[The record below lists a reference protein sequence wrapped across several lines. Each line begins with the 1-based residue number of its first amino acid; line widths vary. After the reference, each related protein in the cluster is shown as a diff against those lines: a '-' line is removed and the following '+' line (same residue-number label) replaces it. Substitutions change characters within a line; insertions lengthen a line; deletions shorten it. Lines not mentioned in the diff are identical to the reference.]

1 MAASLVRSDFADGVA
16 RLQLD
21 SPRNRNALS
30 DAMLSELSREILRA
44 QASSEIRA
52 VVLGHTGPAFC
63 SGADLREQTA
73 GLAAGRPAPGVG
85 SLAPLM
91 QLIQDCPKPVVCS
104 IGGAVRAGGL
114 GLVAACDIAIAAE
127 SATFAT
133 GEVRLGVAPAV
144 IAVTVLPKM
153 GRAAAARLF
162 LTGATITAIEAKT
175 GGLVADVVSDAE
187 LGMAVEV
194 VVRQLLL
201 ANPKALAATKR
212 ILSDVP
218 GLSRERAFAE
228 MVELSAE
235 LFASAEARE
244 GMTAFL
250 ERRPP
255 SWASPPAPGDGN

>member
-1 MAASLVRSDFADGVA
+1 MAASLVRSDFTDGVA

-21 SPRNRNALS
+21 SPSNRNALS
-30 DAMLSELSREILRA
+30 HAMLSQLTREIERA
-44 QASSEIRA
+44 QSAAEIRV
-52 VVLGHTGPAFC
+52 VVLGHTGTTFC

-73 GLAAGRPAPGVG
+73 ALEEGRAARGVS

-104 IGGAVRAGGL
+104 IGGAVRAGGV
-114 GLVAACDIAIAAE
+114 GLVAASDIAIAAE

-133 GEVRLGVAPAV
+133 GEVRLGLAPAV
-144 IAVTVLPKM
+144 ISVTVLPKM
-153 GRAAAARLF
+153 DRSAAARLF
-162 LTGATITAIEAKT
+162 LTGATVTATEAKVS
-175 GGLVADVVSDAE
+175 GLVADVVSDAE

-212 ILSDVP
+212 ILTDVP
-218 GLSRERAFAE
+218 GLGRDRAFAE
-228 MVELSAE
+228 MVKLSSE

-255 SWASPPAPGDGN
+255 NWAPPAAAADES